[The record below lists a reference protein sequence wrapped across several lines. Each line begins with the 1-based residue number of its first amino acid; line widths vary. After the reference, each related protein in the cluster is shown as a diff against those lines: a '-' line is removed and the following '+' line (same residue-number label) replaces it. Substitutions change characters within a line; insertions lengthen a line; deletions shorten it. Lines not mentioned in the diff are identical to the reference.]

1 MDTLT
6 QNSSFVTSPFPRI
19 EFVRWQ
25 TWPFG
30 TKPEKYITIWA
41 EGLTEKDDFLE
52 IVKPA
57 LTTIGYKLY
66 WKAV

>member
-6 QNSSFVTSPFPRI
+6 QNVAFNLTDFPRI

-25 TWPFG
+25 TWEFG
-30 TKPEKYITIWA
+30 TKPNKAMVLWA

-52 IVKPA
+52 VVKPA